1 MEELARRFRV
11 EAGQREGLRYPR
23 ELRQLAVQYASSA
36 VGLSRRQIAAALGLN
51 EATLVR
57 WQRSEPAGRCVP
69 AALHEVVVVDQAGRN
84 RPVLVMPSGVRVEGL
99 SVGELV
105 SMLEALG

>member
-1 MEELARRFRV
+1 MEELARRFRQ
-11 EAGQREGLRYPR
+11 EAGQREGLRYSQ
-23 ELRQLAVQYASSA
+23 ELRQLAVQYAAST

-51 EATLVR
+51 EATLIR
-57 WQRSEPAGRCVP
+57 WQGSEPVARCAP
-69 AALHEVVVVDQAGRN
+69 AALHEVVVVDQAGRSQ
-84 RPVLVMPSGVRVEGL
+84 PVLVMPSGVRVEGL